1 MRLARAASFDYGIG
15 SGQRE
20 ARMNKAIGI
29 CLRVTAVLAIGA
41 STIVAASPAQAAFY
55 GYGYRG
61 YYGPR
66 FYGYRYPFY
75 YGYPAY
81 YGYPYAYGPPVYAA
95 PRVVYA
101 PPVVVV
107 APPAPVHRH
116 ARVRHAAARRVLP
129 SCIPAPGGPL
139 QGPLPPQG

>member
-1 MRLARAASFDYGIG
+1 
-15 SGQRE
+15 
-20 ARMNKAIGI
+20 MNKAVGI

-41 STIVAASPAQAAFY
+41 ATMVAASPAKAAFY

-66 FYGYRYPFY
+66 VYGYRYPFY

-81 YGYPYAYGPPVYAA
+81 YGYPYAYGPPVYAY

-107 APPAPVHRH
+107 APPAPAHPR
-116 ARVRHAAARRVLP
+116 ARRVAARRAAP
-129 SCIPAPGGPL
+129 SCIQRPAAAPSPGPAAPL